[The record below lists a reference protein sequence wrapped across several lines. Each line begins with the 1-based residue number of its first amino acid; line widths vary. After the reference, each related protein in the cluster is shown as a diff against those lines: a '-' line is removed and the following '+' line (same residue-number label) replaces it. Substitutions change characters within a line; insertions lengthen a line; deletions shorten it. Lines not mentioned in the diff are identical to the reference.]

1 MFECQ
6 APLSR
11 SYRRYLHI
19 LVKLKS
25 TQNLI
30 GSHPEGDFKLSLENN
45 VKVKFKL
52 GPICFNFSSCSCH
65 NEWKS
70 VMKAVTLCC
79 RFLLNIYKLDYLR
92 WS

>member
-30 GSHPEGDFKLSLENN
+30 GSLPEGDFKTEIEF
-45 VKVKFKL
+45 VGK
-52 GPICFNFSSCSCH
+52 C
-65 NEWKS
+65 KS
-70 VMKAVTLCC
+70 QV
-79 RFLLNIYKLDYLR
+79 
-92 WS
+92 